1 VNGEKAA
8 VRIRRAPQTVP
19 PEQTTVVDEGLPPGT
34 VIEEEEL
41 PPPPPPAPPPR
52 PLLWPWLLLLLAL
65 VIGGLV
71 AAWLLTRD
79 NGHKS
84 TVNVPNVVRLTTQE
98 AVSRVNS
105 RGLISRL
112 VRQKS
117 SAAPGT
123 VVAQHPDPGA
133 DVLRHSVVTLTVS
146 AAQSAAVPDVVGQR
160 SAAAVTAL
168 RAKGFDVKRTSVTSK
183 QATDT
188 VVAQSPQAGSSAAR
202 GSTVTVNVSR
212 GLVAVPQT
220 VGLQRDA
227 AVAAVRGAGLVP
239 KAFAVPSSRPK
250 GIVVAQRPA
259 AGKRVPGG
267 SAVRLNVSSGS
278 TSAAPPPPPPP
289 PPAPPPPPPPSK
301 PATVT
306 VPDVTGQQQDVAQK
320 QLNVSGLKAGVV
332 YVASDEV
339 QGTVVSQAPEGGTTQ
354 KRGSR
359 IQLNVSLGPRAVVKG
374 VPDVRNLTPEDARA
388 KLTAAGFRVQ
398 TLPQGVSD
406 PSQVGKIVDEQPA
419 GAKNAPTGSVVTIY
433 VGRAA

>member
-1 VNGEKAA
+1 M
-8 VRIRRAPQTVP
+8 RIRREPDALP
-19 PEQTTVVDEGLPPGT
+19 PEQTTVVDEGPP
-34 VIEEEEL
+34 VAVVEEEVL
-41 PPPPPPAPPPR
+41 PPPPPPEPPPR
-52 PLLWPWLLLLLAL
+52 PVLWPWLLLLLAL

-84 TVNVPNVVRLTTQE
+84 TVNVPNVVRLQAQE

-105 RGLISRL
+105 RGLISRIL
-112 VRQKS
+112 KRKS

-146 AAQSAAVPDVVGQR
+146 AAQNAAVPDVVGQG

-168 RAKGFDVKRTSVTSK
+168 RAKGFDVKRTSVASK

-202 GSTVTVNVSR
+202 GSTVTINVSR
-212 GLVAVPQT
+212 GLVAAPQT

-227 AVAAVRGAGLVP
+227 AVTAVRGAGLVP
-239 KAFAVPSSRPK
+239 KAFIVPSARPK
-250 GIVVAQRPA
+250 GVVVAQRPA

-267 SAVRLNVSSGS
+267 STVRLNVSSGS
-278 TSAAPPPPPPP
+278 TSAVPPPPPPP

-306 VPDVTGQQQDVAQK
+306 VPDVTGQQQDAAQK
-320 QLNVSGLKAGVV
+320 QLNAAGLKAGVV

-354 KRGSR
+354 KRSTR

-374 VPDVRNLTPEDARA
+374 VPDVLNLTPEDARA

-419 GAKNAPTGSVVTIY
+419 GGKNAPTGSVVTIY

>member
-1 VNGEKAA
+1 
-8 VRIRRAPQTVP
+8 
-19 PEQTTVVDEGLPPGT
+19 
-34 VIEEEEL
+34 
-41 PPPPPPAPPPR
+41 
-52 PLLWPWLLLLLAL
+52 LLLLLAL

-84 TVNVPNVVRLTTQE
+84 TVNVPNVVRLTAPE

-105 RGLISRL
+105 RGLISRIL
-112 VRQKS
+112 KQKS

-146 AAQSAAVPDVVGQR
+146 AAQNAAVPDVLGQR
-160 SAAAVTAL
+160 SAVAVTAL

-183 QATDT
+183 QAADT
-188 VVAQSPQAGSSAAR
+188 VVAQSPQAGSQAAR
-202 GSTVTVNVSR
+202 GSIVTINVSR

-220 VGLQRDA
+220 VGQQRDA
-227 AVAAVRGAGLVP
+227 AVTAVRGAGLVP
-239 KAFAVPSSRPK
+239 KAFIVPSSRPK

-267 SAVRLNVSSGS
+267 STVRLNVSSGS

-289 PPAPPPPPPPSK
+289 PPPPVPPPPPPPSK
-301 PATVT
+301 PPTVT

-320 QLNVSGLKAGVV
+320 QLNASGLKAGIV

-354 KRGSR
+354 KRGTR

-374 VPDVRNLTPEDARA
+374 VPDVLNLPPEDARA
-388 KLTAAGFRVQ
+388 KLTAAGFKVQ

-419 GAKNAPTGSVVTIY
+419 GGKNAPTGSVVTIY